1 MGGFKVAKPE
11 KDPGNTELL
20 RVLKEMLNE
29 DATITARSVVKRHM
43 LLNNASDITRKT
55 ERRELLREWQSKQE
69 RLRQENPGLEKR
81 SRVDLVRL
89 LATKEMSLDEVEAQ
103 RQALIIS
110 HVEMIKVVA
119 AMGGMKK
126 MREFYET
133 YRTIRDQLVKAGAL
147 SDTSL
152 ISMFSDKK

>member
-29 DATITARSVVKRHM
+29 NATITARSVVKRHM

-69 RLRQENPGLEKR
+69 RLRQENPGLEK
-81 SRVDLVRL
+81 
-89 LATKEMSLDEVEAQ
+89 ACPE
-103 RQALIIS
+103 
-110 HVEMIKVVA
+110 
-119 AMGGMKK
+119 
-126 MREFYET
+126 
-133 YRTIRDQLVKAGAL
+133 
-147 SDTSL
+147 
-152 ISMFSDKK
+152 

>member
-1 MGGFKVAKPE
+1 MVRICHEHRIMGGFKVAKPE

-20 RVLKEMLNE
+20 RVLKEMFDE

-103 RQALIIS
+103 RQALIIPWPVS
-110 HVEMIKVVA
+110 FKQF
-119 AMGGMKK
+119 G
-126 MREFYET
+126 R
-133 YRTIRDQLVKAGAL
+133 
-147 SDTSL
+147 
-152 ISMFSDKK
+152 

>member
-1 MGGFKVAKPE
+1 MA
-11 KDPGNTELL
+11 
-20 RVLKEMLNE
+20 
-29 DATITARSVVKRHM
+29 
-43 LLNNASDITRKT
+43 
-55 ERRELLREWQSKQE
+55 
-69 RLRQENPGLEKR
+69 
-81 SRVDLVRL
+81 RL

-147 SDTSL
+147 SDASL